1 MLGALRGC
9 SSMAEFQPSK
19 LAMRVRFPSPA
30 LSLFQ
35 NDGASA
41 VGSAPAPVAQPGQS
55 KGLLIP
61 RPQVRI
67 LPGAPPFAPAQGLW
81 HIREPA
87 LDSDGLRADDSRDEE
102 VPLLRGR
109 DPRRGGRVSLL
120 RARPH
125 AGSSGDHGG
134 PPRAG
139 DAGTPDGRAAPA

>member
-1 MLGALRGC
+1 MLGTIRGC

-30 LSLFQ
+30 LHGL
-35 NDGASA
+35 
-41 VGSAPAPVAQPGQS
+41 APVAQPGQS

-81 HIREPA
+81 RIREPA

-109 DPRRGGRVSLL
+109 EPRRGGRVSLL
-120 RARPH
+120 RARPP
-125 AGSSGDHGG
+125 AGCSADHGR
-134 PPRAG
+134 PARAG
-139 DAGTPDGRAAPA
+139 DAGPPDVPAAADVRAAAGDQR